1 MALKVLFN
9 RFVDL
14 TSPIQI
20 LTTWLQVDCFDS
32 GLPVINHA
40 VIQYNGTVVF
50 IKTSNDSSTQKLDH

>member
-1 MALKVLFN
+1 MVV
-9 RFVDL
+9 RRGS
-14 TSPIQI
+14 T
-20 LTTWLQVDCFDS
+20 VDCFDS